1 MFNCVL
7 TAIEAPVDVLILIA
21 VTVFQAFKQIRFVTW
36 EHSVDILGP
45 QTICKSLVIRECGL
59 FLFGGQYI
67 FHFFNEIAVGTVKS
81 LDIGTHCKEYL
92 CKCIRR
98 QVTNDTAQE
107 VGFYDSANLGNLIQ
121 GQEAAFL

>member
-45 QTICKSLVIRECGL
+45 QTICKSLVIRNAA
-59 FLFGGQYI
+59 FSFWRSVHI
-67 FHFFNEIAVGTVKS
+67 SFFNEIAVGTVKS